1 MADSDVKVRITA
13 EDATRA
19 AFRQVESGLKRLQ
32 LSAASV
38 VGSLSAVGV
47 GVAFA
52 GVVSG
57 VRAAIDE
64 LAALDDMAEQ
74 TGSSVET
81 ISAALN
87 TLRANDAGGLQEL
100 TDIAN
105 RFGRAMQQVDRDT
118 SKSAEAFERLGIN
131 VDEFQKKGRVDQA
144 IEFAK
149 ALEQFSDDGNKAILV
164 EAALGRGAA
173 TLISNLKELAKT
185 TDDAAT
191 ATERQAQEAE
201 SVKKQLAALQAQ
213 FIALRNDIAIE
224 VIPIINDFLIR
235 LRALQSVP
243 SGVGDWV
250 DAIFGDPASTSR
262 RLAGT
267 VNELSALQ
275 SEQEKLIGRRN
286 ELLAKARQTPSDSA
300 SGRAAMP
307 FGDLF
312 GLDPNNQRTIET
324 KINENNDR
332 LQTLGQQRDKLQAI
346 ILEQDRLRK
355 KYGSAQAEE
364 PRPSVSVTGL
374 TGGPSRKD
382 PTSKRELRDVE
393 DYAARISKIVGDALQ
408 DSDIVR
414 AREYADA
421 IAELDRLFFDFGLS
435 ADIYEAA
442 MRKITG
448 STSSDRT
455 KALER
460 QNEELDEAAN
470 RWKDLIDP
478 SRQYLRQLEQ
488 IELLA
493 QSGRLNPE
501 QRREAEFQVQ
511 SRWQDELG
519 GAKNSTEEVDKAAQ
533 DLGLTFQSAFEDA
546 VLGAQ
551 DLRGVLQGLSKDI
564 ARIVLRRTVTEPI
577 GNFVSGMLSDL
588 FKSVQPK
595 AAGGPVVGGAPYLV
609 GEQGPE
615 LMVPSSS
622 GAIVPNKSLGGGV
635 TIVNNIVVDSR
646 SDRAAIM
653 QAMDTTLRATQA
665 AIIDQRSRGM
675 AV

>member
-13 EDATRA
+13 EDATKN
-19 AFRQVESGLKRLQ
+19 AFRQVEAGLKRLQ

-38 VGSLSAVGV
+38 VGSLSTVGV

-52 GVVSG
+52 GLVSG
-57 VRAAIDE
+57 VKSAIDE

-87 TLRANDAGGLQEL
+87 TLRANDAGGLPEL
-100 TDIAN
+100 SELAN

-131 VDEFQKKGRVDQA
+131 VDEFQKRGRIDQA

-149 ALEQFSDDGNKAILV
+149 ALERFADDGNKAILV
-164 EAALGRGAA
+164 ESALGRGAA
-173 TLISNLKELAKT
+173 SLISDLKELAKT

-191 ATERQAQEAE
+191 ATGRQAQEAE
-201 SVKKQLAALQAQ
+201 SVKKQLASLQAQ
-213 FIALRNDIAIE
+213 FIALRNDIAVE

-235 LRALQSVP
+235 LRAVQSVP

-267 VNELSALQ
+267 VDELSRLQ
-275 SEQEKLIGRRN
+275 SEQEKLIARRN
-286 ELLAKARQTPSDSA
+286 DLLAKAKTGRGDSA
-300 SGRAAMP
+300 SDRAALP

-324 KINENNDR
+324 KINENNAK
-332 LQTLGQQRDKLQAI
+332 LQVLGQQRDKLQAI

-355 KYGSAQAEE
+355 KYSAVQPEDA
-364 PRPSVSVTGL
+364 RPQVSTAGL
-374 TGGPSRKD
+374 TGGDRPKAQTK
-382 PTSKRELRDVE
+382 PTEIREVE
-393 DYAARISKIVGDALQ
+393 DYAARISKIVADALQ

-421 IAELDRLFFDFGLS
+421 IAELDKLFFNFGLS
-435 ADIYEAA
+435 ADIYESA

-448 STSSDRT
+448 ATSSDRS

-460 QNEELDEAAN
+460 QNQELDEAAE

-478 SRQYLRQLEQ
+478 SRQYLRQLEE
-488 IELLA
+488 IERLA

-501 QRREAEFQVQ
+501 QRRAAEFGVQ
-511 SRWQDELG
+511 SRWQDELD
-519 GAKNSTEEVDKAAQ
+519 AANKAINDVDKSAQ
-533 DLGLTFQSAFEDA
+533 DLGLTFQSAFEEA
-546 VLGAQ
+546 VLGGQ
-551 DLRGVLQGLSKDI
+551 ELSKVLQGLGQDI
-564 ARIVLRRTVTEPI
+564 ARIILRRTVTEPL
-577 GNFVSGMLSDL
+577 GNFVTEMLTGL
-588 FKSVQPK
+588 FSIKPK
-595 AAGGPVVGGAPYLV
+595 ADGGSVVGGEPYLV
-609 GEQGPE
+609 GELGPE
-615 LMVPSSS
+615 LMVPASA
-622 GAIVPNKSLGGGV
+622 GTIVPNKSIGGGV
-635 TIVNNIVVDSR
+635 TVVNHITVDSR
-646 SDRAAIM
+646 SDRASIM
-653 QAMDTTLRATQA
+653 QAMDTTLKATQA
-665 AIIDQRSRGM
+665 SILDQRARGM